1 MRLVKDEHT
10 AWVDD
15 LLFGPGADRGGL
27 TQRCLMRVE
36 RVGGGSLELGGAAW
50 PGVSGRDKD
59 GESEDE

>member
-36 RVGGGSLELGGAAW
+36 
-50 PGVSGRDKD
+50 
-59 GESEDE
+59 